1 MRKLLTTIL
10 ALLIFFLVLCYA
22 PISSV
27 QANPDTYT
35 FQPPTADNFLD
46 QTGDYNYGGAT
57 FVQVYPY
64 TGQHRRP
71 VLKFDMSSQ
80 IPSGATIISATLS
93 LYYYQAG
100 GSPTGRTYWT
110 YRITQTDWVEGTG
123 TGDPQTGSS
132 DWACRQHNTL
142 LWTTAGG
149 TYTTTNG
156 SSTTVPSSFGW
167 MNWNVKDQVQ
177 YAVNYVGRVAH
188 FLIRD
193 GTEDG
198 QTDGCLFYSKESGS
212 ANKPKLYV
220 EWTPPNA
227 APTNDQL
234 SLDLTGASYKGTKTL
249 LCGKQDYK
257 FVYKCSDTNG
267 VTDIT
272 YAQIQLD
279 PSGKNVILRATRGS
293 GDSWT
298 FSEQS
303 DPSNYVTLNTG
314 GSSHST
320 SGNQKTFNF
329 LVTINWAWGDGAETV
344 TVRCYVIDS
353 QSASDQDDY
362 SNIFGVEAHLAF
374 SSLSVNDYKV
384 NPSQSLTFTWTKY
397 YNGTS
402 VTPPDGNYNDA
413 VKLSGVTKGTDSS
426 TVSGQCS
433 VSFSAE
439 SSVNSY
445 SYTVWA
451 SYNVSYGSFPA
462 VIVNDLLAELSS
474 VNGTSG
480 TYQTLVVANFTWDYN
495 NSAAHGITA
504 YVWDGSICVGE
515 ATSNS
520 TGFALLTLNQTLHG
534 SGSLTVNGTDT
545 DGIKVNS
552 PLSLPYNITV
562 SGLEVL
568 PDAEYASGKSGSV
581 IVNFKN
587 VGELNATALKLENVS
602 IRWKFL
608 TATGTLVWSYMTGI
622 SDVNGNTWRNATY
635 SILPAGF
642 TVSAFYTFRTEIV
655 QQGSEYVL
663 ATMDKS
669 VYVSLT
675 EEGVPVGPGGQL
687 KLTIEPYAV
696 DAPAGTSTVIELPI
710 NVEGAGTFE
719 VLSVTTDLAWV
730 QVGEPLPKKMS
741 TLLSTGPLTIKLT
754 ATPTSEDVYKCR
766 VTVKVKADS
775 QEVTTSTY
783 LTISTYAKA
792 PIPSAAASTVILV
805 GLAGLFGFLMLSGR
819 RKRKGEY

>member
-1 MRKLLTTIL
+1 MRKLLTIIL
-10 ALLIFFLVLCYA
+10 ALLFLSVL
-22 PISSV
+22 
-27 QANPDTYT
+27 
-35 FQPPTADNFLD
+35 L
-46 QTGDYNYGGAT
+46 
-57 FVQVYPY
+57 
-64 TGQHRRP
+64 
-71 VLKFDMSSQ
+71 
-80 IPSGATIISATLS
+80 
-93 LYYYQAG
+93 
-100 GSPTGRTYWT
+100 SPTEVADVSAPTETRYF
-110 YRITQTDWVEGTG
+110 RDATG
-123 TGDPQTGSS
+123 TGSLGTAQTSSHNGFAATYTGGGSQSVGSEFKVYKVSSSDQETLIQDWTWIGTITPAEGNVEVYKSNTWNCPQT
-132 DWACRQHNTL
+132 DL
-142 LWTTAGG
+142 LSTDRIRVYLRVYVVSVTSQRSWDTEALGAVSLD
-149 TYTTTNG
+149 
-156 SSTTVPSSFGW
+156 SSTWTIY
-167 MNWNVKDQVQ
+167 VKMYRLYNEPNTRGDIHYGV
-177 YAVNYVGRVAH
+177 
-188 FLIRD
+188 D
-193 GTEDG
+193 
-198 QTDGCLFYSKESGS
+198 TDNTRIENFKWSTNS
-212 ANKPKLYV
+212 
-220 EWTPPNA
+220 

-234 SLDLTGASYKGTKTL
+234 SLDLTGASYKGSKTL

-257 FVYKCSDTNG
+257 FVYKASDAQG

-293 GDSWT
+293 GDAWT

-329 LVTINWAWGDGAETV
+329 LVTINWAWGDSAETV

-362 SNIFGVEAHLAF
+362 TNIFGVEAHLAF
-374 SSLSVNDYKV
+374 SSLTVNDYKV

-402 VTPPDGNYNDA
+402 ITPPDGNYNDA

-495 NSAAHGITA
+495 NSAAHGISA

-602 IRWKFL
+602 VRWKFL

-655 QQGSEYVL
+655 QSGSEWVL

-669 VYVSLT
+669 VYVALS
-675 EEGVPVGPGGQL
+675 EGGVPLGPGGQL

-710 NVEGAGTFE
+710 KVEGVGTFE
-719 VLSVTTDLAWV
+719 IVSVTADLAWV
-730 QVGEPLPKKMS
+730 QCAETLPKKMS

-775 QEVTTSTY
+775 QTLTTSTY

-792 PIPSAAASTVILV
+792 PIPSAEASAIILV